1 MALLTKLKKIWQAY
15 EKLDEALYPL
25 IGLQRYEK
33 YLEHFNKTHPGKE
46 PLSRAEFFKE
56 AQDAKAKNVKC

>member
-1 MALLTKLKKIWQAY
+1 MALLAKLKKIWQAY

-25 IGLQRYEK
+25 IGLQR
-33 YLEHFNKTHPGKE
+33 LEHFNKTHPGKE